1 MKKLHFNQIT
11 KMHIKQK
18 NKQDATPKPSQS
30 QTMQGLYAHVFMQA
44 QLHVFMQANM
54 PHTFTHTH
62 THNIIHDGGICV
74 LCAFLMGM
82 VTQNNK
88 NINMHTNIYAN
99 QIQRSKT

>member
-1 MKKLHFNQIT
+1 
-11 KMHIKQK
+11 MHIKQK

-62 THNIIHDGGICV
+62 PQYHP
-74 LCAFLMGM
+74 
-82 VTQNNK
+82 
-88 NINMHTNIYAN
+88 
-99 QIQRSKT
+99 